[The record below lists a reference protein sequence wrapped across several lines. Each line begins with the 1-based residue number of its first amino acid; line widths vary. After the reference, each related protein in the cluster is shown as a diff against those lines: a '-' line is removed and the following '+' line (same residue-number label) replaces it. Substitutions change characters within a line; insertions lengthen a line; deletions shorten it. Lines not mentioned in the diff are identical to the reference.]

1 MPSSLFGV
9 VCLLMAPPSGAASP
23 DTVVIERVLAVV
35 DRRPVLL
42 SEVRLVERLRNVD
55 QRAALDL
62 LIDELLMYAEARRF
76 AQALPSPTEEAAAM
90 DSLAGLNAQGIS
102 QAERRRLAHR
112 QATIM
117 KYIAVRLRPLVRVSD
132 ETIRQALKQKQ
143 ADHNEAEVRERL
155 VQRELDLRVE
165 EWAHRLREGASID
178 YPDPRD
184 APAP

>member
-1 MPSSLFGV
+1 
-9 VCLLMAPPSGAASP
+9 
-23 DTVVIERVLAVV
+23 
-35 DRRPVLL
+35 
-42 SEVRLVERLRNVD
+42 
-55 QRAALDL
+55 
-62 LIDELLMYAEARRF
+62 MYAEARRF